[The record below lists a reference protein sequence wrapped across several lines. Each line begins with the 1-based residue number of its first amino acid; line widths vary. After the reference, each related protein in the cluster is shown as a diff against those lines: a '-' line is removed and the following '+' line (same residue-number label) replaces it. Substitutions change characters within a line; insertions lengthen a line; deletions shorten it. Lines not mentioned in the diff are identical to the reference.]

1 MGTHMT
7 GVSQQINDGLFGSH
21 EASEKNTTEFP
32 TVCETCLGPNPY
44 VRMQKFPSGG
54 TCHISGRP
62 YTVFR
67 WKAGCDAR
75 YKKTVICQE
84 VAKVKNVCQVC
95 MLDLD
100 FNLPVQVRDQALNI
114 QLSLPT
120 SDTGKEFAL
129 NQMDASGELD

>member
-1 MGTHMT
+1 MG
-7 GVSQQINDGLFGSH
+7 SQSG
-21 EASEKNTTEFP
+21 EADVMEFP
-32 TVCETCLGPNPY
+32 LVCISCLGPNPY
-44 VRMQKFPSGG
+44 VRMQKFSAGG
-54 TCHISGRP
+54 ICHISGRP

-100 FNLPVQVRDQALNI
+100 FNLPVQVRDHAMGVQEI
-114 QLSLPT
+114 LPL

-129 NQMDASGELD
+129 NKMDSSGELDAKIKRYSEASSNYL